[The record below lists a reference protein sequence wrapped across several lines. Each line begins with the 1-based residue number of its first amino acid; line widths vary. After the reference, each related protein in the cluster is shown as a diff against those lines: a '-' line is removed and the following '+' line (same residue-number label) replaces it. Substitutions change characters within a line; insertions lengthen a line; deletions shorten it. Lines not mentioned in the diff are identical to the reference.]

1 MNSGTQGHRRAL
13 LFGRIAEGNINQNS
27 TNNMNTIRFLD
38 SWRQGHR
45 GHFFSALALGFGLA
59 ATPVVQAAEGADADQ
74 KSSAAETVRTA
85 AKAGTL
91 AFRLSTPD
99 ELEAL
104 LGKAQN
110 KRDGREGDV
119 MTRVLEFP
127 NVVATFGRFGE
138 FGGPFTLFQ
147 VQVEGQ
153 PVDIG
158 RERQRVLR
166 TVDDLGKLD
175 SFWGMAGVSLAKL
188 DLRDQLKA
196 VNKYT
201 FDSQT
206 VWPAADKLPTG
217 FDPARLLEEGKNPG
231 LGVRELHAAG
241 LDGKGIGIAIIDQP
255 LLKDHE
261 EYKDRIVTYT
271 EVDTGGAGPQMH
283 GPSVAS
289 IAVGKSCGVAP
300 GASLYYYAVPTWK
313 WTKNEPWAEQLER
326 IVEVNRGLTGTPKI
340 RVVSISLGAF
350 SERPNPARWEEAVK
364 KAEENNI
371 LVLTCDPHFLKLATL
386 KRHEDHP
393 DPGPADY
400 ERGWFGYPAGALCVP
415 AANRSL
421 ASFRGPHVYTY
432 DRTGGLS
439 WTVPYLAGVAALAWQ
454 VDPSITPQAMVDLLK
469 RTAVKTTVG
478 SVVNPLAVID
488 EAKGQA
494 KKG

>member
-1 MNSGTQGHRRAL
+1 MNTYPFLKSWCRGNSG
-13 LFGRIAEGNINQNS
+13 
-27 TNNMNTIRFLD
+27 RFY
-38 SWRQGHR
+38 
-45 GHFFSALALGFGLA
+45 SALAFAFALA
-59 ATPVVQAAEGADADQ
+59 ANPGTRAATGQDAQ
-74 KSSAAETVRTA
+74 QRPSAAETVRTA
-85 AKAGTL
+85 AKAGAI
-91 AFRLSTPD
+91 AFRLTTPD
-99 ELEAL
+99 ELEGL
-104 LGKAQN
+104 LGKPQD
-110 KRDGREGDV
+110 KRDGRQGDV
-119 MTRVLEFP
+119 ITRVLEFP
-127 NVVATFGRFGE
+127 SVVATFGRFGE
-138 FGGPFTLFQ
+138 FAGPFTLFEL
-147 VQVEGQ
+147 QVEGR

-158 RERQRVLR
+158 REQQRVLR
-166 TVDDLGKLD
+166 TLDDLGKLD
-175 SFWGMAGVSLAKL
+175 SFWGLAGVSLAKL

-196 VNKYT
+196 VSKYT

-206 VWPAADKLPTG
+206 VWPAADRLPAG

-231 LGVRELHAAG
+231 LGVRKLHAAG
-241 LDGKGIGIAIIDQP
+241 LDGKGVGIAIIDQP

-271 EVDTGGAGPQMH
+271 EVETEGAGPQMH

-289 IAVGKSCGVAP
+289 IAVGKNCGVAP
-300 GASLYYYAVPTWK
+300 GASLYYFAVPTWK

-326 IVEVNRGLTGTPKI
+326 VIEVNRGLTATPKI

-350 SERPNPARWEEAVK
+350 SERPNPARWAEAMK

-371 LVLTCDPHFLKLATL
+371 LVLTCDPHFLRLATL
-386 KRHEDHP
+386 ERLEDHP

-400 ERGWFGYPAGALCVP
+400 ERGWFGYPTGALCVP

-421 ASFRGPHVYTY
+421 ASFRGARLYTY

-478 SVVNPLAVID
+478 NVVNPVAVIE

>member
-1 MNSGTQGHRRAL
+1 
-13 LFGRIAEGNINQNS
+13 
-27 TNNMNTIRFLD
+27 MNTTTCLNSLGGEHSVR
-38 SWRQGHR
+38 
-45 GHFFSALALGFGLA
+45 FFSALVLGLGLA
-59 ATPVVQAAEGADADQ
+59 ASPGTQAAAGEDTPP
-74 KSSAAETVRTA
+74 KSSAAEAARTA

-91 AFRLSTPD
+91 TFRLTTPD
-99 ELEAL
+99 ELEGM
-104 LGKAQN
+104 LGKPQN

-127 NVVATFGRFGE
+127 SVVATFGRFGE
-138 FGGPFTLFQ
+138 FAGPFTLFEL
-147 VQVEGQ
+147 QVEGQ

-166 TVDDLGKLD
+166 TLDDLGKLD
-175 SFWGMAGVSLAKL
+175 SFWGLAGVSLAKL

-196 VNKYT
+196 VSKLT

-206 VWPAADKLPTG
+206 VWPAADRLPTG

-231 LGVRELHAAG
+231 LGVRKLHTAG
-241 LDGKGIGIAIIDQP
+241 LDGKGVGIAIIDQP

-261 EYKDRIVTYT
+261 EYKDRVVTYT
-271 EVDTGGAGPQMH
+271 EVETEGAGPQMH

-289 IAVGKSCGVAP
+289 IAVGRNCGVAP
-300 GASLYYYAVPTWK
+300 GASLYYLAVPTWK

-326 IVEVNRGLTGTPKI
+326 VIEVNRGLTATPKI

-350 SERPNPARWEEAVK
+350 SERPNPARWDEAVK

-371 LVLTCDPHFLKLATL
+371 LVLTCDPHYLRLATL
-386 KRHEDHP
+386 KRLEEHP

-400 ERGWFGYPAGALCVP
+400 VRGWFGYPAGALCVP
-415 AANRSL
+415 AANRTL
-421 ASFRGPHVYTY
+421 ASFRGSHLYTY

-454 VDPSITPQAMVDLLK
+454 VDPSIKPQAMVDLLK
-469 RTAVKTTVG
+469 RTAVKTLVG
-478 SVVNPLAVID
+478 NVVSPVAVI
-488 EAKGQA
+488 EEVKGQA